1 LTGNPSDIEVRR
13 LTKLFGRKTNILED
27 AFSGNKDEYVIKEHE
42 VRRSRGHHLNLSDIH
57 DYFRT
62 LLEHMGYDVRPNNGL
77 TKTSKEVRISGEA
90 YKRAKV
96 AYELFSD

>member
-1 LTGNPSDIEVRR
+1 
-13 LTKLFGRKTNILED
+13 
-27 AFSGNKDEYVIKEHE
+27 
-42 VRRSRGHHLNLSDIH
+42 
-57 DYFRT
+57 
-62 LLEHMGYDVRPNNGL
+62 MGYDVRPNNGL